1 MHIKSWMRA
10 VGMCASSNYIEN
22 ILIFLYSSL
31 QKRLRGII
39 ILYLFKQILFTIISL
54 LFLSHKLRLK
64 VYLDLLYVTSYIIH
78 GYFVYSLI

>member
-10 VGMCASSNYIEN
+10 VGMRASSDYIEN
-22 ILIFLYSSL
+22 ILVFLYSCL

-64 VYLDLLYVTSYIIH
+64 VYLDLMYVASHIIYR
-78 GYFVYSLI
+78 YFIYSLI